1 VPTLIYG
8 LLVDNNMVSLKS
20 IARSDR
26 LSPVTCHHLQ
36 PATTL
41 TSIQY
46 PVSSIQL
53 EMKASFTALFALATS
68 LFTMASPGDA
78 FSSSE
83 NSNSQPPQE
92 PNQVQQHQQELLQ
105 LPPSDPNDT
114 AIKTLQM
121 GQSMPLENLGPII
134 INTDGTTRRIENW
147 DALTE
152 REREVSWRRIKKR
165 NAERKEM
172 LEEQQKELLENLQ
185 TEEDLKK
192 E

>member
-1 VPTLIYG
+1 
-8 LLVDNNMVSLKS
+8 
-20 IARSDR
+20 
-26 LSPVTCHHLQ
+26 
-36 PATTL
+36 
-41 TSIQY
+41 
-46 PVSSIQL
+46 
-53 EMKASFTALFALATS
+53 
-68 LFTMASPGDA
+68 
-78 FSSSE
+78 
-83 NSNSQPPQE
+83 
-92 PNQVQQHQQELLQ
+92 
-105 LPPSDPNDT
+105 
-114 AIKTLQM
+114 M

-172 LEEQQKELLENLQ
+172 LEEQQKDFLENLQ